1 MRNKRALVGTLI
13 VLAFF
18 GFLFW
23 WTLAQQRSECRIC
36 VAYKGR
42 QNCATASA
50 ASNAEATRN
59 AQSTACGILVAG
71 MNDAIACGNAS
82 PVTAQCKTAAR

>member
-1 MRNKRALVGTLI
+1 MRNKRVLVGIVI

-18 GFLFW
+18 GYLLW
-23 WTLAQQRSECRIC
+23 STLASQRSACRVC

-50 ASNAEATRN
+50 ASMAEAKRN

-82 PVTAQCKTAAR
+82 PVAAQCMTAAR

>member
-1 MRNKRALVGTLI
+1 MRNKRALAGIIL

-18 GFLFW
+18 GYLLW
-23 WTLAQQRSECRIC
+23 STLASQRSECHIC

-50 ASNAEATRN
+50 ASKAEATRN
-59 AQSTACGILVAG
+59 AQTTACGILVSG
-71 MNDAIACGNAS
+71 MNDAIACGNS
-82 PVTAQCKTAAR
+82 TPITAECKNR

>member
-1 MRNKRALVGTLI
+1 MRNKRALVGIVI

-18 GFLFW
+18 GYLLW
-23 WTLAQQRSECRIC
+23 STLASQRSECRVC

-50 ASNAEATRN
+50 ASKADATRN

-71 MNDAIACGNAS
+71 MNDAIACGNTT
-82 PVTAQCKTAAR
+82 PLTTDCHGR